1 MKMDTIGPPLFHI
14 EDQLSTTKSMEKG
27 NKMVWTI
34 TMKVFIKMGKKFKG
48 YFNGNKVKINT
59 NIKET
64 LMHQVISKAKV
75 FYCLIQGRLTQKN
88 KG

>member
-1 MKMDTIGPPLFHI
+1 
-14 EDQLSTTKSMEKG
+14 
-27 NKMVWTI
+27 
-34 TMKVFIKMGKKFKG
+34 MKVFIKMGKKFKG

-59 NIKET
+59 NTKET